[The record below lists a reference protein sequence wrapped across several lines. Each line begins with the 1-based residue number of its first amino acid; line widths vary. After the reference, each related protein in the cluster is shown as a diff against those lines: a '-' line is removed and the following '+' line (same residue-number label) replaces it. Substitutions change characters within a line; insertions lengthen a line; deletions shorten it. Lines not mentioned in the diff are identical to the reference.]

1 MLTSTWGLVVASGK
15 SERFGADFDTAFLN
29 LVSRPVLTYVL
40 ERYEQNA
47 EIEGVIVVAPKE
59 RIESLRGMA
68 HVFGYTKV
76 KKIVAGTGQRQSCV
90 AAGLAALPDDCAYVS
105 IHDGSRP
112 TVSAADITETLKS
125 AKRYGSGVLAARV
138 TDAIKTSKKNTTIAR
153 GVEGDTL
160 WTALT
165 PQAFKVDAI
174 RKGYAAAQKK
184 KIAVEDDAEA
194 LELGGGEVRIV
205 PAEGPRVRIASGADL
220 NYAEILIRR

>member
-29 LVSRPVLTYVL
+29 LVSRPALTYVL
-40 ERYEQNA
+40 ERYEQNPD
-47 EIEGVIVVAPKE
+47 IEGVIVVAPKE

-76 KKIVAGTGQRQSCV
+76 KKIVAGTGLRQSSV
-90 AAGLAALPDDCAYVS
+90 VAGLAALPEDAAYVS

-112 TVSAADITETLKS
+112 TVTASDISETLKS
-125 AKRYGSGVLAARV
+125 AKRYGSGVLALRV
-138 TDAIKTSKKNTTIAR
+138 SDAIKTSKKNTTIAKAVD
-153 GVEGDTL
+153 GEAL
-160 WTALT
+160 WMALT

-184 KIAVEDDAEA
+184 KVAIEDDSEA
-194 LELGGGEVRIV
+194 IELVGGEVRIV